1 MAELLEA
8 EAIRAGLAGLPEW
21 TGNTEAIVRTVEL
34 RSFADAIA
42 AVNRVA
48 AVAEEI
54 DHHPDIDIRWRT
66 VTFSCATHSMGGVT
80 ERDLALAQ
88 RIDGILRGAA

>member
-8 EAIRAGLAGLPEW
+8 AAIRDGLAGLRDW
-21 TGNTEAIVRTVEL
+21 TGNTQAIVRTVEL
-34 RSFADAIA
+34 RSFADAVA

-48 AVAEEI
+48 AVAEEL

-66 VTFSCATHSMGGVT
+66 VTFSCATHSAGGVT
-80 ERDLALAQ
+80 DRDFALAR
-88 RIDGILRGAA
+88 RIDDVLRSAA

>member
-8 EAIRAGLAGLPEW
+8 DAIRASLAGLPDW

-34 RSFADAIA
+34 GSFADAIA
-42 AVNRVA
+42 TVNRVA
-48 AVAEEI
+48 AVAEEL

-66 VTFSCATHSMGGVT
+66 VTFSCATHAAGGVT
-80 ERDLALAQ
+80 ERDFALAR
-88 RIDGILRGAA
+88 RIDDILRGGA